1 MGQLKNLST
10 TVRLTV
16 ANPSS
21 ENKSAF
27 GPGIAKLC
35 LGVREM
41 GSLNAAAK
49 GMRMAYS
56 KAWRIIKDTEETL
69 DVQLLLRDGAHG
81 STLTEDGNRLLDAYL
96 AIEEHLSAEAER
108 LCEEMTRST
117 GSIAMVRELP
127 RG

>member
-56 KAWRIIKDTEETL
+56 KAWRIIKETEAALEI
-69 DVQLLLRDGAHG
+69 QLLNRDGAHG
-81 STLTEDGNRLLDAYL
+81 SSLTDEGNKLLDSYL
-96 AIEEHLSAEAER
+96 EIAKRVQEAAEKKFHR
-108 LCEEMTRST
+108 L
-117 GSIAMVRELP
+117 VD
-127 RG
+127 

>member
-69 DVQLLLRDGAHG
+69 
-81 STLTEDGNRLLDAYL
+81 EDGNRLLDAYL
-96 AIEEHLSAEAER
+96 AIEEHLSAEADR
-108 LCEEMTRST
+108 LFKEMTR
-117 GSIAMVRELP
+117 
-127 RG
+127 

>member
-21 ENKSAF
+21 ENKSESGSLF
-27 GPGIAKLC
+27 GRGIANLC
-35 LGVREM
+35 LGVRET
-41 GSLNAAAK
+41 GSLNASAK
-49 GMRMAYS
+49 GMGMAYS

-96 AIEEHLSAEAER
+96 AIEEHLSAEADR
-108 LCEEMTRST
+108 LFKEMTR
-117 GSIAMVRELP
+117 
-127 RG
+127 

>member
-1 MGQLKNLST
+1 MSDLANLKPTIRLSIM
-10 TVRLTV
+10 
-16 ANPSS
+16 NPDAESGS
-21 ENKSAF
+21 LF
-27 GPGIAKLC
+27 GRGIASLC
-35 LGVREM
+35 LGVRET

-96 AIEEHLSAEAER
+96 AIEEHLSAEADR
-108 LCEEMTRST
+108 LFKEMTR
-117 GSIAMVRELP
+117 
-127 RG
+127 

>member
-56 KAWRIIKDTEETL
+56 KAWRIM
-69 DVQLLLRDGAHG
+69 QLLLRDGAHG

-96 AIEEHLSAEAER
+96 AIEEHLSAEADR
-108 LCEEMTRST
+108 LFKEMTR
-117 GSIAMVRELP
+117 
-127 RG
+127 